1 VTEWPSPDHVP
12 DRLAEIALG
21 GGLAVGVSLL
31 LSPVVRRI
39 ALRYG
44 FNDRLLS
51 HQHPP
56 VKPRLGG
63 VALVLAVVLAV
74 IGTWPLFPERT
85 PEEAGKLLGLMGG
98 TLVLLVLGTVDDRRP
113 LGAGVQFGGQFAA
126 ASLAIAGGVVIGPV
140 SNPLGTPLTDSMLD
154 LPPWIAVALTYL
166 WLLGAMNAVNFL
178 DGLDGLAAGV
188 IGIAALVLSLHS
200 YLLGQYTITLLAVAL
215 AAAAAGFL
223 PFNTAPARLTLGT
236 SGSLFLGFFAGAL
249 AIVGGAKVAS
259 ALMVLGV
266 PILDAAWIIVFRIM
280 KGRSPFLGDRAHLHH
295 RLLDL
300 GLGHRRIVFLFYA
313 VTALAGGLA
322 LLVPSRL
329 PKLYLL
335 ALLGVAGLG
344 GLIAVAHRPRA
355 EGRAPR

>member
-1 VTEWPSPDHVP
+1 MPV
-12 DRLAEIALG
+12 RLAELALG
-21 GGLAVGVSLL
+21 GGLALL
-31 LSPVVRRI
+31 VALLASPLVRRF

-51 HQHPP
+51 HQQPP
-56 VKPRLGG
+56 AKPRLGG
-63 VALVLAVVLAV
+63 LALVLAVTVAV
-74 IGTWPLFPERT
+74 AGTWPLFPERT
-85 PEEAGKLLGLMGG
+85 PDEAGKLLGLLGG
-98 TLVLLVLGTVDDRRP
+98 TLLLLVLGAVDDRRP
-113 LGAGVQFGGQFAA
+113 LGPGVQFAGQVVAA
-126 ASLAIAGGVVIGPV
+126 TVAIAGGVVIGPV
-140 SNPLGTPLTDSMLD
+140 SNPLGTPLSDSMLD

-188 IGIAALVLSLHS
+188 IGIAAVVLCLHS

-215 AAAAAGFL
+215 VAAAAGFL
-223 PFNTAPARLTLGT
+223 PYNTAPARLTLGT
-236 SGSLFLGFFAGAL
+236 SGSLFLGFLAGAL
-249 AIVGGAKVAS
+249 AIVGGAKAAS

-266 PILDAAWIIVFRIM
+266 PILDAAWIIVYRVM

-300 GLGHRRIVFLFYA
+300 GLRDRQIVFLFYL

-322 LLVPSRL
+322 LVVPSRL
-329 PKLYLL
+329 LKLYLL

-344 GLIAVAHRPRA
+344 GLIMVAQRPTPQS
-355 EGRAPR
+355 GAPQ